1 MNSHEPY
8 DPSRQLIVHPRS
20 NSRDPLVLPAVY
32 GDATGDQGLAPYW
45 HVVLKRRWTI
55 FGVAVA
61 LTALVT
67 IASYGMKPVYR
78 ATARLEIE
86 PETPLLQSLTD
97 VYQRAEVDDPFIQT
111 QMQVLKGQT
120 VAWQTIEKLGIMPQ
134 LGMMQPDQLTPQ
146 QMDRHKL
153 PLIEAFEKNL
163 KIELLPKTRILSVG
177 YDSPDPQLSAQV
189 VSTLTNIYLDYNYQ
203 QKYDAIRRS
212 GWMEQQLAEFRN
224 KVEKSQQAL
233 VKYESEHQIASTSDK
248 QDIQGQRLADLSRD
262 LTVVT
267 SDRIQKES
275 LFNQVAGNR
284 QQLASLV
291 HDDLLQKL
299 EERAAE
305 LKGLYSEAATQYG
318 PNMPKAK
325 RIQLQIAEQQSQI
338 EHEQNRIIDRI
349 RSDYEAA
356 RDRERLA
363 SAAVG
368 HQRAKVGNLN
378 QLLVEDNL
386 LRHEFE
392 SNQQL
397 YQSLLQ
403 RLKDA
408 TVSAGLR
415 STNIHLVDAAL
426 VPSVPI
432 RPKKISYGAIA
443 FFAGLILGA
452 MLAFAQDGLDAS
464 IRSAEEAESLAQT
477 PAVGVIPF
485 QRSPVLGVR
494 RLVGGHHGHTLAL
507 ALTKHPHSSLSEAFR
522 ALGTAISVPSNLCK
536 TVLVT
541 SAENG
546 VGKTMTALNL
556 GQALAQRRGS
566 VLVMDCDLRRGGVAE
581 ALGIGNARG
590 VSSVLSGKHQLSDVL
605 HRYQS
610 QKNLWILPSGPIAVN
625 PAELLASPEMPA
637 LLSQLTSQF
646 SCIIIDS
653 PPVLAV
659 TDGTILAS
667 MADGV
672 LLVAAT
678 GSTSRSGLIRTRK
691 LLASAGAKI
700 LGLVVNKVDPR
711 FQSYRT
717 YGYEHVSKQGWKR
730 KSVIAS

>member
-1 MNSHEPY
+1 MIVY
-8 DPSRQLIVHPRS
+8 SRSS
-20 NSRDPLVLPAVY
+20 NSRDPFVLPAPY
-32 GDATGDQGLAPYW
+32 GEAAGDQGLAAYW
-45 HVVLKRRWTI
+45 HVLLKRRWTI

-67 IASYGMKPVYR
+67 IVAYHMTPVYR

-86 PETPLLQSLTD
+86 PETPLLQSVTD

-111 QMQVLKGQT
+111 QIQVLKGQT
-120 VAWQTIEKLGIMPQ
+120 VAWQTIQKLGLLPQ
-134 LGMMQPDQLTPQ
+134 LGMTRGNQLTQ
-146 QMDRHKL
+146 EQIDKHKV
-153 PLIEAFEKNL
+153 PLIESFEQNL
-163 KIELLPKTRILSVG
+163 KVELLPKTRILSVG

-189 VSTLTNIYLDYNYQ
+189 VSTLTDIYLNYNYQ

-212 GWMEQQLAEFRN
+212 GWMEQQLAEFKN

-233 VKYESEHQIASTSDK
+233 VEYESKHQIASTGDK
-248 QDIQGQRLADLSRD
+248 QDVQGQRLADLSRD
-262 LTVVT
+262 LTIAT
-267 SDRIQKES
+267 TDRIQKES
-275 LFNQVAGNR
+275 LYNQVLANR
-284 QQLASLV
+284 QLCASLV

-305 LKGLYSEAATQYG
+305 LKGLYSEAVTQYG

-338 EHEQNRIIDRI
+338 EREQNRIIDRI
-349 RSDYEAA
+349 GNDYQAA
-356 RDRERLA
+356 RNRERLA

-368 HQRAKVGNLN
+368 NQRATVGNLN

-432 RPKKISYGAIA
+432 EPKKISYAAIA

-452 MLAFAQDGLDAS
+452 MLAFAQDGMDAS
-464 IRSAEEAESLAQT
+464 IRSAEEAESLTLT

-485 QRSPVLGVR
+485 ERGPVLGAR
-494 RLVGGHHGHTLAL
+494 RLTGGDNGNTLAL
-507 ALTKHPHSSLSEAFR
+507 ALTKRPHSSLSEAFR
-522 ALGTAISVPSNLCK
+522 ALGTAISVPSSLPK

-546 VGKTMTALNL
+546 VGKTVTALNL
-556 GQALAQRRGS
+556 GQALAQRRGP
-566 VLVMDCDLRRGGVAE
+566 VVVMDCDLRRGGVAE
-581 ALGIGNARG
+581 TLGIDNDRG
-590 VSSVLSGKHQLSDVL
+590 VSNVLSGEYQLCDVL
-605 HRYQS
+605 QPYGS
-610 QKNLWILPSGPIAVN
+610 QQNLWILPSGPMAVN
-625 PAELLASPEMPA
+625 PAELLASAEMPA
-637 LLSQLTSQF
+637 LLKKLTARF
-646 SCIIIDS
+646 SCVIIDS

-659 TDGTILAS
+659 TDGTILAT

-672 LLVAAT
+672 LLVTAA
-678 GSTSRSGLIRTRK
+678 GSTPRSGLIRTRK

-717 YGYEHVSKQGWKR
+717 YGYENVSKARSKR
-730 KSVIAS
+730 KSAIAS